1 MFVCAP
7 PLIPGLHVCA
17 CLSLCSGEISPVHRP
32 RRFYSHSQRV
42 AIILPFPFWCAFL
55 YSSQQIQQILSAL
68 TIQVS
73 ASSIQSLAYP
83 LSLSSLPLSLSQC
96 IYFTVIMLL
105 QPECLVSIPTP
116 VIVLYLNILQLS
128 IQYCFM
134 EIYMKSQLLLSIV
147 VVYFC
152 CSLLYRI
159 FGKKNF
165 DAFCA
170 APPSP
175 GAGRPRYMTS

>member
-1 MFVCAP
+1 MCP
-7 PLIPGLHVCA
+7 SPHSLHVCA

-32 RRFYSHSQRV
+32 HRFYSHSQRV
-42 AIILPFPFWCAFL
+42 AIILPFPFWCTFL

-73 ASSIQSLAYP
+73 ASSIQSLAYLLF

-159 FGKKNF
+159 FGKKILTRF
-165 DAFCA
+165 
-170 APPSP
+170 APRRRHREL
-175 GAGRPRYMTS
+175 AGRAI